1 LLASCGKVDL
11 AEAVRSELCSTD
23 RQSKN
28 YRHRLLAGNRP
39 WNKSSKNLD
48 WKGKSIMQKKIKT
61 LKELQEGIKEISK
74 DLDAYT
80 FGMSMDEAVKYKKIC
95 KRLDEACRILN
106 KFI

>member
-48 WKGKSIMQKKIKT
+48 WKGKSIMQKRIKT
-61 LKELQEGIKEISK
+61 LKELQDGIIEMRE

-80 FGMSMDEAVKYKKIC
+80 SGMSMEEASKYIEIC
-95 KRLDEACRILN
+95 NKLTNIIHTLN